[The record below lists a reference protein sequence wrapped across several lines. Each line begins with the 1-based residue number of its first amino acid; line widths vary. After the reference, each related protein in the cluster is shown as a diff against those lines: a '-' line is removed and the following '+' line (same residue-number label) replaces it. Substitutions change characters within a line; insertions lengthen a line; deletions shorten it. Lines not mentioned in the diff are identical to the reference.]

1 MHIPQNKKF
10 EDGKERRGSPTRLR
24 LSSLLRL
31 LALLKLL
38 VIEEIALTCQVIHS
52 CRNLASMYETL
63 LPLIAGTSAAVCRI
77 VTFRVHII
85 ILFSAFSFIDVRN
98 FECVSK
104 IP

>member
-1 MHIPQNKKF
+1 
-10 EDGKERRGSPTRLR
+10 
-24 LSSLLRL
+24 
-31 LALLKLL
+31 
-38 VIEEIALTCQVIHS
+38 
-52 CRNLASMYETL
+52 MYETL